1 MAHSKKNQNRK
12 SKPQLLYI
20 LLILNKK
27 NCLTIGRCN
36 SYLNLEIME
45 FKKKKIF

>member
-27 NCLTIGRCN
+27 
-36 SYLNLEIME
+36 
-45 FKKKKIF
+45 KIVLQLVDAILILILKSWNFF